1 MACHAFEAP
10 TPANAAFAARID
22 AMLGGH
28 HHHMRNLNDVVT
40 HAWQVDE
47 LEQIPDLYAPR
58 RTVLE
63 ALIPVITAKVK
74 PIDYCHARAGVT
86 TFESSTGSAR
96 SRPSS
101 STSTSTRTSPSWACW
116 ATRSARGPSSSEASP
131 FPFRGGSATLPT
143 PSWRHSLSPGSG
155 ARHLARGGYD
165 EDSRS

>member
-1 MACHAFEAP
+1 MGSMRSTRNNVASPRIGHGARVACHAFAAP
-10 TPANAAFAARID
+10 TPGNAAFAARID

-86 TFESSTGSAR
+86 TFEGQLHGKRSFEAEFIHQHLDAYLAELGLLGDEISAR
-96 SRPSS
+96 
-101 STSTSTRTSPSWACW
+101 T
-116 ATRSARGPSSSEASP
+116 
-131 FPFRGGSATLPT
+131 FFF
-143 PSWRHSLSPGSG
+143 
-155 ARHLARGGYD
+155 
-165 EDSRS
+165 